1 MCKKATRILLVF
13 SKSSKA
19 LLINYES
26 VGEILAPRLSRA
38 MSEMARWQEQ
48 ENENEVKFQYSN
60 TSSKNGELGVRRGI
74 YLYLERQTYLSWINA
89 KCPPPSNRVDLKAR
103 AHNLGF
109 AK

>member
-19 LLINYES
+19 LLIKYES

-48 ENENEVKFQYSN
+48 ESGSEVKFQYSN
-60 TSSKNGELGVRRGI
+60 TSSKNGEEKG
-74 YLYLERQTYLSWINA
+74 
-89 KCPPPSNRVDLKAR
+89 
-103 AHNLGF
+103 
-109 AK
+109 